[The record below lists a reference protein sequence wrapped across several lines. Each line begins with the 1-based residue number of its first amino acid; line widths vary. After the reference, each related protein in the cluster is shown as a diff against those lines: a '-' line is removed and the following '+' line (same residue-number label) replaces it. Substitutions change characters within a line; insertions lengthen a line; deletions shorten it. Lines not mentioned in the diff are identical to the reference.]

1 MEGRVAEGVQIGM
14 PALNGV
20 YVVSRDG
27 ELVEDDA
34 RGNGGGGIEDERAWL
49 LSKNKRGRREELRKG
64 L

>member
-1 MEGRVAEGVQIGM
+1 MEGRVAEEEQIGM

>member
-1 MEGRVAEGVQIGM
+1 MESRDAEGVRIGM

-20 YVVSRDG
+20 CVASRDG
-27 ELVEDDA
+27 ELVKDDA

-49 LSKNKRGRREELRKG
+49 LSKNKRGRRGELRKG

>member
-1 MEGRVAEGVQIGM
+1 M

-34 RGNGGGGIEDERAWL
+34 RGNTGGGIEDERAWL
-49 LSKNKRGRREELRKG
+49 LSKNKRGRRGELRKG

>member
-1 MEGRVAEGVQIGM
+1 M

-20 YVVSRDG
+20 CVVSRDG
-27 ELVEDDA
+27 ELVKDDA

-49 LSKNKRGRREELRKG
+49 LSKNKRGRRGELRKG